1 MEIASIPV
9 VIIAVWFLM
18 EIYKKHIAKTEKALS
33 LIPELSALLGVAF
46 TVGLYYLAPKW
57 VASEDLITAIIVGLT
72 SGLSATGSHEVV
84 KGFKKLAGIGE

>member
-1 MEIASIPV
+1 MEIVSIPV

-33 LIPELSALLGVAF
+33 LIPELSALLGVGF
-46 TVGLYYLAPKW
+46 TVALYYFAPSW
-57 VASEDLITAIIVGLT
+57 VAAEDIVTAVIVGLT

-84 KGFKKLAGIGE
+84 KGFKKLVGIGE